1 MQERVDTTEQILDA
15 AQHLVQTRGYNAFSY
30 ADISAQVGIRKASI
44 HYHFPS
50 KSDLGK
56 ALVARYRETFR
67 KKRAQIDR
75 KTNDPRLKLDQ
86 YVQLYFDGL
95 RDERLC
101 LCGML
106 AADFNTLPQAVRE
119 EVKSFFADNEA
130 WLAKVLTDGCQAGVI
145 RCDGLAEVEAQLL
158 LAGLQG
164 AMLVARSCGDITQ
177 FQAIA
182 QRLLAVLEVK
192 LHKV

>member
-1 MQERVDTTEQILDA
+1 MQERLDTAEQILDA
-15 AQHLVQTRGYNAFSY
+15 AQQMVQTHGYNAFSY
-30 ADISAQVGIRKASI
+30 ADLSAQVGIRKASI

-56 ALVARYRETFR
+56 RLVARYRDTFR
-67 KKRAQIDR
+67 QKRDRIDR
-75 KTNDPRLKLDQ
+75 ETDNPRLKLER
-86 YVQLYFDGL
+86 YVQLYLDGL
-95 RDERLC
+95 RDKRLC

-106 AADFNTLPQAVRE
+106 AADFTTLPQAVRE
-119 EVKSFFADNEA
+119 EVKSFFEENEA
-130 WLAKVLTDGCQAGVI
+130 WLTVVLNEGCKAGVV

-164 AMLVARSCGDITQ
+164 AMLVARSCGDVTR

-182 QRLLAVLEVK
+182 QRLLSVLEVK
-192 LHKV
+192 PQ

>member
-1 MQERVDTTEQILDA
+1 MQERVDTAEQILDA
-15 AQHLVQTRGYNAFSY
+15 AQNLVQTRGYNAFSY

-44 HYHFPS
+44 HYHFPN

-56 ALVARYRETFR
+56 EVVARYRETFR
-67 KKRAQIDR
+67 QKRNQIDR
-75 KTNDPRLKLDQ
+75 KTDDPCLKLAQ
-86 YVQLYFDGL
+86 YVQLYLDSL
-95 RDERLC
+95 QDERLC

-119 EVKSFFADNEA
+119 QVKDFFAENEA
-130 WLAKVLTDGCQAGVI
+130 WLTKVLTDGCEAGVI

-164 AMLVARSCGDITQ
+164 AMLVARACGDINR
-177 FQAIA
+177 FKAIA
-182 QRLLAVLEVK
+182 QRLLAVLV
-192 LHKV
+192 VTTG